1 MKYPYDREYDPYEE
15 EKNKEK
21 YDLIRQVIFSCSSL
35 LNAAKVRTWDEIVDF
50 YFRDI
55 SGLKRDKRELQ
66 EKHEAIKPEIE
77 DQRNKIEFYIADIK
91 YPFLSSM
98 LPVLDTEVDLKT
110 SIFFHRRF
118 LANPYLNIKIKQ
130 KSNS

>member
-1 MKYPYDREYDPYEE
+1 M
-15 EKNKEK
+15 
-21 YDLIRQVIFSCSSL
+21 
-35 LNAAKVRTWDEIVDF
+35 
-50 YFRDI
+50 
-55 SGLKRDKRELQ
+55 Q
-66 EKHEAIKPEIE
+66 EKHEAINPEIE
-77 DQRNKIEFYIADIK
+77 EQRNKIEFDIADIK
-91 YPFLSSM
+91 YPFLGSM